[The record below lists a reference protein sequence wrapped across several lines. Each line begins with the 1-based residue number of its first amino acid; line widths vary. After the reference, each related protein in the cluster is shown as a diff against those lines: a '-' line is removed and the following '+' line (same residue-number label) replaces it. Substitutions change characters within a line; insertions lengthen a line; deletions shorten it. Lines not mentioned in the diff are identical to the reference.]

1 MRWIRNVR
9 TWVPKRYSQDEL
21 LTIFGL
27 KNHTL
32 ARRIFAKSAIEHR
45 HTMIDPTHPF
55 SDDAHLQLPEF
66 EEMLSHLTSRDQ
78 IIEVSNLPALPLKH
92 RSLHSH
98 LHGRWCP
105 GAIYALEM
113 AAREPGRSSVLTV
126 DINSQLRWQPDFEDA
141 NDVVAFALFG
151 DGVACADV
159 EDVSA
164 TEAPA
169 PRILGFSYLH
179 DREAPW
185 VRYDQ
190 GKLFLNRDLP
200 RQSLPLIESC
210 IGKLLGEHGLT
221 IKDVRYWIV
230 HPGGRKI
237 LDNLGASLG
246 IETHLNHSRAVLA
259 EYGNIGASSLLFVLK
274 EVMETRPTAG
284 SYGLMVS
291 FGPGPSKGFSAGCCL
306 IQW

>member
-1 MRWIRNVR
+1 MRWIRNIR

-27 KNHTL
+27 KNHEL

-55 SDDAHLQLPEF
+55 SDDTHLQLPEF
-66 EEMLSHLTSRDQ
+66 EEMFSHLTSRDQ
-78 IIEVSNLPALPLKH
+78 IIEVSNLRALPLKH
-92 RSLHSH
+92 TSPHYH
-98 LHGRWCP
+98 LHGKWCV

-113 AAREPGRSSVLTV
+113 TAKRRDRSSVLTV
-126 DINSQLRWQPDFEDA
+126 DINSQLRWLPDFQDA

-159 EDVSA
+159 EDASA
-164 TEAPA
+164 TEAST
-169 PRILGFSYLH
+169 PRILDFSYLH

-185 VRYDQ
+185 VRYQQ

-200 RQSLPLIESC
+200 RQALPLIESC
-210 IGKLLGEHGLT
+210 IGKLLGEHG
-221 IKDVRYWIV
+221 IAVKDVNHWIV

-237 LDNLGASLG
+237 LDNIGASLG
-246 IETHLNHSRAVLA
+246 IEEHLNHSRAILA
-259 EYGNIGASSLLFVLK
+259 GYGNIGASSLLFILK
-274 EVMETRPTAG
+274 EVMETRPTVG
-284 SYGLMVS
+284 SYGLMVG
-291 FGPGPSKGFSAGCCL
+291 FGPGQSEGFSAGCCL

>member
-1 MRWIRNVR
+1 MRWIRNIH

-27 KNHTL
+27 KNHKL
-32 ARRIFAKSAIEHR
+32 ARRIFAKSAIEYR
-45 HTMIDPTHPF
+45 HTMFDPAHPL
-55 SDDAHLQLPEF
+55 SDNADLQLPEF
-66 EEMLSHLTSRDQ
+66 EEMLSHLASHDQ
-78 IIEVSNLPALPLKH
+78 IIEVSNLRALPLKH

-98 LHGRWCP
+98 LYGRWCV

-113 AAREPGRSSVLTV
+113 AARLHGRSGILTV
-126 DINSQLRWQPDFEDA
+126 DINSQLRWLPDFQDA

-164 TEAPA
+164 TEPSA

-179 DREAPW
+179 DREASW
-185 VRYDQ
+185 VRYQQ
-190 GKLFLNRDLP
+190 GKLFLSRDLP
-200 RQSLPLIESC
+200 SQALPLIESC
-210 IGKLLGEHGLT
+210 IGKLLGEHG
-221 IKDVRYWIV
+221 IAVKDVNHWIV

-237 LDNLGASLG
+237 LDSLGARMC
-246 IETHLNHSRAVLA
+246 IEGRLNHSRTILA
-259 EYGNIGASSLLFVLK
+259 RYGNIGASSLLFVLK

-284 SYGLMVS
+284 SYGLIVG
-291 FGPGPSKGFSAGCCL
+291 FGPGSSEGFSAGCCL